1 MLGWEVIRECWR
13 PECKESRTLDLI
25 LAMTG
30 LVIHLATFKA
40 GGLCLSVGEGAQD
53 RSFQSVADIQT
64 SSGGLKR
71 RRGLGSDRN
80 SLNRELESWRDELC
94 ISCQT

>member
-1 MLGWEVIRECWR
+1 MLA
-13 PECKESRTLDLI
+13 
-25 LAMTG
+25 LAG

-40 GGLCLSVGEGAQD
+40 GGLCLSVGVGAQD

-71 RRGLGSDRN
+71 RRGLGSARN
-80 SLNRELESWRDELC
+80 FLNRELESWRDELC
-94 ISCQT
+94 IFLSNLEKVSYNAGLPA